1 MPLKYRQQ
9 SFNISGHE
17 ITLRV
22 LRDLSQFDDLGQ
34 SASKLGISRDAFPL
48 FGIVWASSEVLAH
61 YLSLGQ
67 LIETPNPAPRIL
79 EVGCGMAL
87 ASHLLNGMG
96 HVISAMDIHPI
107 AGDLLAT
114 NAALNRANPIP
125 FFNASWSDPDVH
137 LGEFDLIVGSD
148 ILYEPRHVKHLAGFV
163 DRHAAERA
171 HVIIVDPDRGQSE
184 SLRRDLSEL
193 GFRCQS
199 HRPPF
204 IDHLEVSYSG
214 DIYQFSR

>member
-1 MPLKYRQQ
+1 M
-9 SFNISGHE
+9 
-17 ITLRV
+17 
-22 LRDLSQFDDLGQ
+22 LRDLSQFDDPDQ
-34 SASKLGISRDAFPL
+34 SASKLGISQDAFPL

-61 YLSLGQ
+61 YLSMGELT
-67 LIETPNPAPRIL
+67 ETSKTAPRIL

-87 ASHLLNGMG
+87 ASHVLNSLG

-125 FFNASWSDPDVH
+125 FFNASWSNPDVH

-148 ILYEPRHVKHLAGFV
+148 ILYEPRHVKHLASFI

-184 SLRRDLSEL
+184 SFSKDMSEL

-204 IDHLEVSYSG
+204 IDHLDVSYSG